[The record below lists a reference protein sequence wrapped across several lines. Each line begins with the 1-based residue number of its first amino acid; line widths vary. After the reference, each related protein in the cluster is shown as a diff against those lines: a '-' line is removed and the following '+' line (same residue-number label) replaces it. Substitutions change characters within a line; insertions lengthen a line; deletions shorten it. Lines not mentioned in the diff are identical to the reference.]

1 MNHTRLSDGQSYF
14 VNAYTYNFI
23 ISRKKCYMHP
33 SKDVNRV
40 ISTRHLALK
49 HNNSRF
55 LVILDNKAP
64 FLGAIPDRRDFGEN
78 LKRVF

>member
-1 MNHTRLSDGQSYF
+1 MT
-14 VNAYTYNFI
+14 
-23 ISRKKCYMHP
+23 P
-33 SKDVNRV
+33 SKNVNRV

-64 FLGAIPDRRDFGEN
+64 FLGAIPDRRDFGK
-78 LKRVF
+78 KRVF